1 MSTYLK
7 LEKIE
12 KDRRQIIV
20 FEQPSA
26 PRKALESYTK
36 GQMWS
41 ALRKNW
47 KAYKISKAQKNQ
59 VAMMKYADRI
69 RAVQKRLGLPAS
81 KFPSLG
87 LN

>member
-20 FEQPSA
+20 FEQPSL
-26 PRKALESYTK
+26 PRKALENYTK

-47 KAYKISKAQKNQ
+47 KAYKISKAERNQ
-59 VAMMKYADRI
+59 VAMMRYADRI
-69 RAVQKRLGLPAS
+69 RSVQKRLGLPPS
-81 KFPSLG
+81 KFPNLG

>member
-20 FEQPSA
+20 FEQPSTQ
-26 PRKALESYTK
+26 RKALESYTP

-69 RAVQKRLGLPAS
+69 RTIQKRLGLPAS
-81 KFPSLG
+81 KFPNLG